1 MSPVR
6 VAMVCPYSL
15 SRPGG
20 VQGQVEGLARALGD
34 IGVDVYVV
42 APADDRPLGLHG
54 TTFVAGRSTGLR
66 ANGSVAPVSLSPG
79 AALRALRFTRDA
91 DTDLV
96 HLHEPMAPALG
107 YACLARSRVPL
118 IGTYHRSGDTSWY
131 RALAP
136 AARWANGRLAA
147 RCAVSESAART
158 ARRAMGGE
166 YEVLFNGVEVERYAG
181 RPPAAGGPPSVLFL
195 GRHEERKGLAVLLE
209 AFAMV
214 PGDAVLWVAGDGPAT
229 AALQN
234 RFPASPRV
242 QWLGVV
248 SEEEKLAR
256 LGAADVVC
264 APSLGGESF
273 GVVLVEAMAARS
285 AVVASDIEGYR
296 AAADGLALL
305 VPPGDPVAL
314 AKALEG
320 VLAEVGSGTGRR
332 APAALEAGVARAQEW
347 SMNRLAARYAALY
360 ERVLGRAA
368 GGSGTTLGRS

>member
-1 MSPVR
+1 
-6 VAMVCPYSL
+6 MVCPYSL

-181 RPPAAGGPPSVLFL
+181 APSGGRRSPFGAVPRSPRGAQGPGGALGSLRHGPGRRRALGGRRRAGHRRPAEPVPGLAPGPVAGGGLRGGEARPPRGRRRRLARPPSGASRSVWCWW
-195 GRHEERKGLAVLLE
+195 RPWR
-209 AFAMV
+209 
-214 PGDAVLWVAGDGPAT
+214 PA
-229 AALQN
+229 A
-234 RFPASPRV
+234 RWSPRTSRATTRPPTGWPSWCHRV
-242 QWLGVV
+242 TRSRWPRPSRG
-248 SEEEKLAR
+248 SWPRWAR
-256 LGAADVVC
+256 
-264 APSLGGESF
+264 
-273 GVVLVEAMAARS
+273 AR
-285 AVVASDIEGYR
+285 
-296 AAADGLALL
+296 
-305 VPPGDPVAL
+305 
-314 AKALEG
+314 
-320 VLAEVGSGTGRR
+320 RR